1 MFDFYGLKRL
11 LVKEKLWTTEKEHS
25 KVIKRVEGASKCNLP
40 LELINEVFPYGF
52 KSYDFNHKKYE
63 FCNKIRRN
71 NPFPPLPLLLQE
83 LSEEELRTYIEQLD
97 LALQKQFDE
106 FIENLYSINRNDD
119 DFENVKDIFT
129 RKFFKWIRLEGLFV
143 ILLFAYIP
151 IMIIAMF
158 MINNINIP
166 LFLSPILIT
175 FFLLMFFGISINKYF
190 KIGKDKYPKISNN
203 KN

>member
-40 LELINEVFPYGF
+40 LELINEIFPYGF
-52 KSYDFNHKKYE
+52 KSYEFNHKKYE
-63 FCNKIRRN
+63 FCDKIRRN
-71 NPFPPLPLLLQE
+71 NPFPPFSIQFLQN
-83 LSEEELRTYIEQLD
+83 LSEEELRPHIENLH
-97 LALQKQFDE
+97 LALQNQFDE

-129 RKFFKWIRLEGLFV
+129 RKFVRLIKFEGLFV
-143 ILLFAYIP
+143 YLLFAYVL
-151 IMIIAMF
+151 IMVIAMF

-166 LFLSPILIT
+166 LLLSPILIA
-175 FFLLMFFGISINKYF
+175 FILLMLFGISINKYF

-203 KN
+203 